1 MCFLTI
7 LLMSVM
13 FYCGWIL
20 EGHLQKYLFHPLPP
34 PWNTALPKNL
44 RFYSTGQALT
54 LFALTQKRSRVSSLS
69 GVEVHPFHSKKTCAL
84 CIFLINFVFKGIMIV
99 LCSAIACNYLHVAC
113 KTPEG
118 VSTTALQNS

>member
-1 MCFLTI
+1 MFLDI
-7 LLMSVM
+7 FVNECDVLLWVDIRGSPAKISVSP
-13 FYCGWIL
+13 FT
-20 EGHLQKYLFHPLPP
+20 P